1 MDKQIVTNR
10 LKEMYPSQ
18 IDVNLSEFRDVLTS
32 INIFL

>member
-1 MDKQIVTNR
+1 MEQQIVTNR

-18 IDVNLSEFRDVLTS
+18 TDVNSIKIRDAPIS